1 MKWAFI
7 SAMMNLVSEPV
18 HINNFPFYRWRC
30 GDIAYAPQADTL
42 IAKLTVRENILFSAR
57 IRIGN
62 LCSPEDLEM
71 YVDSLISA
79 LGLDNSNYEKLIKE
93 SIRNKDDSFFYNV
106 NPRIRIFLPKN
117 RNYVPF
123 ACEPYANIPEKSNF
137 YFARLSLSHT
147 ILAVLFLD
155 LLISNSTK
163 K

>member
-30 GDIAYAPQADTL
+30 GDIAYAPQDDTL
-42 IAKLTVRENILFSAR
+42 IEKLTVRENILFSAR

-93 SIRNKDDSFFYNV
+93 SIRNKDDFFFYNV
-106 NPRIRIFLPKN
+106 NPHIRIFLPKN
-117 RNYVPF
+117 RNYVPLH
-123 ACEPYANIPEKSNF
+123 ASQMQTY
-137 YFARLSLSHT
+137 L
-147 ILAVLFLD
+147 
-155 LLISNSTK
+155 K
-163 K
+163 KAIFTSQG